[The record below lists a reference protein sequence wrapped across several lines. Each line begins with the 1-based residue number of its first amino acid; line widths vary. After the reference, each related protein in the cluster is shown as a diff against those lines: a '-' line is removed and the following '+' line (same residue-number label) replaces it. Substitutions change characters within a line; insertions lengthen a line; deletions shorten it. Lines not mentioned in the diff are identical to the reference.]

1 MNGVLV
7 LPSRI
12 SLANGHMCL
21 ASHLLVDNW
30 NSSRS
35 MHKAYGRRE
44 WDQGEAIRGDFL
56 EEAVLECEDSAGPE
70 GIE

>member
-1 MNGVLV
+1 
-7 LPSRI
+7 
-12 SLANGHMCL
+12 MCL

-44 WDQGEAIRGDFL
+44 WDQGEAIRGGFL